1 MNVMGGVV
9 AVHKASADGVP
20 ALGIAGR
27 QHVVQQSCRP
37 LVGLALEDQA
47 APVVGEAVGREM
59 ALPVI
64 QVALR
69 RRHSR
74 MSEAQAL
81 VH

>member
-9 AVHKASADGVP
+9 AVRKASADGVP

-27 QHVVQQSCRP
+27 QHAVQQSCRH
-37 LVGLALEDQA
+37 LAGLALEDQA
-47 APVVGEAVGREM
+47 VPAVGEAVGCEM

-64 QVALR
+64 RVVLH

-74 MSEAQAL
+74 MSGAPAL